1 MTMTNEEIVRHY
13 RQAADKAADIKVLA
27 DLNTTGKD
35 EIIRTLENA
44 GEKIPGKSRGSRLDG
59 KIKPL
64 YEKGL
69 NDVKIAER
77 VGCSD
82 TTVANWR
89 KRNGLPVNKGPVQEE
104 TAGQLPAIYTQLEV
118 VLAALPEDSSEFVRR
133 SAVGLLCGMLEEYLN
148 QRLKLGGQDG

>member
-13 RQAADKAADIKVLA
+13 RQASDKAADIKVLA
-27 DLNTTGKD
+27 DLNATSKN
-35 EIIRTLENA
+35 EVIAILEDA
-44 GEKIPGKSRGSRLDG
+44 GEKIPGKSRGSKFDG

-64 YEKGL
+64 YGQGL
-69 NDVKIAER
+69 SDVKIAER

-89 KRNGLPVNKGPVQEE
+89 KRNGLPVNKGDVQKE
-104 TAGQLPAIYTQLEV
+104 TAGQLPVIYMQLEA

-133 SAVGLLCGMLEEYLN
+133 SAVGLLCGMFEEYLN